1 MERAVLTVGAGVSA
15 ELSGLTITGGHAVY
29 NGSDYETG
37 NGAGIYNFGD
47 LTVSGCIFTNNNAA
61 HDGGGIYNAEDAR
74 LTVTDGTTFTRNSAD
89 FGGGIASRGELTVSG
104 GSNISYNTSATY
116 GGGIGNAAGILTVTS
131 STLSYNSAA
140 TYGGGIYNSWEMT
153 ISDSVLSYNSAEN
166 GGGILTVYGEVVI
179 GESTLSG
186 NSATRFARNSA
197 TGLGGG
203 IYNAD
208 GNLTISGSTLA
219 YNSAST
225 GGGIASYHNT
235 SSTTSILYN
244 SLVAQNF
251 LRNSDPP
258 SPSDLDGTFDL
269 GSSYTLIGDGSGGLD
284 ASNGNLVGTPA
295 SPLDAKLGPL
305 QNNGGPT
312 STHALLDGSPAIDAG
327 DPAILPAP
335 DQYVPR
341 VVGGLIDIGAVEQ
354 ELYPSEPG
362 SEPPT
367 PTWRDT
373 VLQELLLRSNSGS
386 R

>member
-1 MERAVLTVGAGVSA
+1 
-15 ELSGLTITGGHAVY
+15 
-29 NGSDYETG
+29 
-37 NGAGIYNFGD
+37 
-47 LTVSGCIFTNNNAA
+47 
-61 HDGGGIYNAEDAR
+61 
-74 LTVTDGTTFTRNSAD
+74 
-89 FGGGIASRGELTVSG
+89 
-104 GSNISYNTSATY
+104 
-116 GGGIGNAAGILTVTS
+116 
-131 STLSYNSAA
+131 
-140 TYGGGIYNSWEMT
+140 
-153 ISDSVLSYNSAEN
+153 
-166 GGGILTVYGEVVI
+166 VYGEVVI

-335 DQYVPR
+335 DQYDQRGLGFPR

-354 ELYPSEPG
+354 ELYPSKPG
-362 SEPPT
+362 GEPPT

-373 VLQELLLRSNSGS
+373 ILKELLLRSNSGS